1 METSKFPKITRYPP
15 LPSIGPRKFLKIRSP
30 TYNARE
36 KLVRESVLA
45 HGKVLVG
52 PSSWQNRPGYQ
63 MFQGRKS
70 ATNTGYEAR

>member
-1 METSKFPKITRYPP
+1 MVASNDFGIHGGDRDGS
-15 LPSIGPRKFLKIRSP
+15 PS
-30 TYNARE
+30 YNARE

-52 PSSWQNRPGYQ
+52 PSSWQTRPGYT